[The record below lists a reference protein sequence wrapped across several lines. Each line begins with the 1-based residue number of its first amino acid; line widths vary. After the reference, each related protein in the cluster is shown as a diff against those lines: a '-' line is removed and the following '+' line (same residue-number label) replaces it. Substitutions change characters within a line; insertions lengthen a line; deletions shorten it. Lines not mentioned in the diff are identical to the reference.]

1 MRRAR
6 ACCRSPDR
14 TTRFL
19 HRWLV
24 TLITV
29 GSVAWLTAAL
39 LILSGMQLQ
48 AHLPLALAVGALMAL
63 LLSAMVLSGRPL
75 VAAAL
80 LGDQAVATPLRLRV
94 ARSWHVFA
102 IAYLIVVGALW
113 ASSIVTRGPSSIW
126 SAVASVLLA
135 AAMPVLGQAFGRG
148 IAEVLGS
155 DGTAAPS
162 RERTIGMV
170 RNAVRVLLAAVG
182 LVLLPSFW
190 GVDVLRLI
198 GAPGTSVFS
207 HALFNILVPTLLA
220 YVVWQLAEAALDR
233 SFATGDP
240 TGIPI

>member
-1 MRRAR
+1 
-6 ACCRSPDR
+6 
-14 TTRFL
+14 
-19 HRWLV
+19 
-24 TLITV
+24 
-29 GSVAWLTAAL
+29 
-39 LILSGMQLQ
+39 MQLQ

-190 GVDVLRLI
+190 GVDVLI